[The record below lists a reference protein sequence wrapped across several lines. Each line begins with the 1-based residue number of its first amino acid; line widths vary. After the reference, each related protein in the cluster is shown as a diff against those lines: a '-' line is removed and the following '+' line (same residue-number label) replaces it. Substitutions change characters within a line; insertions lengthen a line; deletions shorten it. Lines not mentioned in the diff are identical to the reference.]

1 MRSPNFRALLAK
13 EWRELLASRAY
24 WLLLLMIGPLVGQAF
39 ITAVNLYAEAS
50 GAGGG
55 PAALAQGLTPL
66 DGILAPT
73 FGAYD
78 LAATFL
84 LPFVAIR
91 LISAEKQ
98 SGALKLLLQLPGS
111 LATKV
116 AAKGLAILAGWVVV
130 WLPGLVALAL
140 WRSYGGHVNL
150 PETINLLLGHFLR
163 AMLSVGIA
171 VAAAALTE
179 SAASAAIVTLGFTVG
194 SWALDFIA
202 NGRGGLLQQLASY
215 TPTAALR
222 FFEQGLLRLSA
233 TIVML
238 AITIAGF
245 AIAAVWLHT
254 GRTLRQHL
262 LSTAAIAV
270 VLVIATFGAASLRR
284 SWDLSE
290 NRRNSFSPADEAA
303 LRQIQEP
310 LHITVVLAPE
320 DPRLTDLEQNVL
332 RKLRRNL
339 PHLKIDY
346 AATGQT
352 GLFESDGDHYG
363 EIWYELR
370 GQKTM
375 DRSTIEEVV
384 LEQVYTL
391 AGIAPPASTES
402 DYPGYPLAAR
412 PRWAAGI
419 FYGAWPLVTILG
431 WWLIRREKRS
441 TLA

>member
-1 MRSPNFRALLAK
+1 LQFIAK
-13 EWRELLASRAY
+13 EWRELSASRAY

-55 PAALAQGLTPL
+55 PAALPQGLTPL
-66 DGILAPT
+66 DGILVPT

-111 LATKV
+111 LSTKV
-116 AAKGLAILAGWVVV
+116 AAKGLAILAGWMLA

-140 WRSYGGHVNL
+140 WKSYGGHVNF
-150 PETINLLLGHFLR
+150 PETLNLLLGHFLR
-163 AMLSVGIA
+163 AMLSAAIA

-194 SWALDFIA
+194 SWALDFVA
-202 NGRGGLLQQLASY
+202 AGRGGLLQQLASY

-222 FFEQGLLRLSA
+222 VFEQGLLKLSTTVVMA
-233 TIVML
+233 ALTIG
-238 AITIAGF
+238 GF
-245 AIAAVWLHT
+245 ALATVWLHT
-254 GRTLRQHL
+254 GRMQRQRL
-262 LSTAAIAV
+262 LATAAVAAILCV
-270 VLVIATFGAASLRR
+270 VMFGAASLRP

-303 LRQIQEP
+303 LSRIQEP
-310 LHITVVLAPE
+310 LQVTVVLAPE
-320 DPRLTDLEQNVL
+320 DPRLTDFEQNVA

-339 PHLKIDY
+339 AHLRVDY

-363 EIWYELR
+363 EIWYEMR
-370 GQKTM
+370 GQKIM
-375 DRSTIEEVV
+375 DRSTIEQVV
-384 LEQVYTL
+384 LEQVYKL
-391 AGIAPPASTES
+391 AGINPPASTES
-402 DYPGYPLAAR
+402 DFPGYPLQAR
-412 PRWAAGI
+412 PRWAAAI
-419 FYGAWPLVTILG
+419 FYGLWPLLTILG
-431 WWLIRREKRS
+431 WWLIRRE
-441 TLA
+441 T